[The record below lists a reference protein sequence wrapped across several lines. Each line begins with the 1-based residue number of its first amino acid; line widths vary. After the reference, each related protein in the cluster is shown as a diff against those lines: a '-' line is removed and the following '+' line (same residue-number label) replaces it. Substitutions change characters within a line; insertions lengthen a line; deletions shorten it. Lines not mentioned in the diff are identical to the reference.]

1 MNNRK
6 SSIFNLNESLV
17 VALIW
22 VVSSVMSFSAES
34 FPTVIAVFLILK
46 FERKSHLVRNHAG
59 QAMIASIV
67 AMFLSFGL
75 NFITSFFVI
84 LLSWIPV
91 LNTTTL
97 ALSQI
102 VRLALNILILA
113 YLLIGLLKAVQ
124 MKRLSLPVIGK
135 LGDQLSDSIRP

>member
-22 VVSSVMSFSAES
+22 VVSNVMSFSAES

-46 FERKSHLVRNHAG
+46 FERKSPLVRNHAG

-67 AMFLSFGL
+67 AMLLSFGL

-91 LNTTTL
+91 LNATTL